1 MSGMIGAFESEVGRF
16 QSTFG
21 ADGSFQGEGPQSQ
34 AGTVHGLAEQLD
46 LTLAFSLANLRL
58 DGLDD
63 LRNRQGPKTLVP
75 SPDRVRHYDLVV
87 KL

>member
-1 MSGMIGAFESEVGRF
+1 
-16 QSTFG
+16 
-21 ADGSFQGEGPQSQ
+21 
-34 AGTVHGLAEQLD
+34 
-46 LTLAFSLANLRL
+46 
-58 DGLDD
+58 